1 MPIDRAWA
9 VFARPRRSSCMTLD
23 NLVSKVTAAGLA
35 AGLFL
40 LWWPT
45 HLPSTGMQWLVLRG
59 LAWTLVFEVLVLSF
73 VPLETL
79 AARGL
84 KRRRG
89 PRPAQT
95 MRRRLAAAPAPART
109 GGAVLLACAGLVAPG
124 MLLLHAGRPPATPV
138 AHTTKVVR
146 KVVVRK
152 VVREKTV
159 VVRAAAPP
167 PAYAP
172 APAAQAPAPAP
183 AAKRKPAAETK
194 KTATAKQAAPATK
207 QAAPKTTTAPTTS
220 TTPAS
225 DPSALPDPAQ
235 QATAPAAESSA
246 TSAAGQAG

>member
-1 MPIDRAWA
+1 
-9 VFARPRRSSCMTLD
+9 MTLD

-45 HLPSTGMQWLVLRG
+45 HLPSTGVQWLVLRG
-59 LAWTLVFEVLVLSF
+59 LAWTLVFEILVLSF
-73 VPLETL
+73 VPLESL

-89 PRPAQT
+89 PRAAET
-95 MRRRLAAAPAPART
+95 MRRRLASAPAPARA
-109 GGAVLLACAGLVAPG
+109 GGAVVLALAGVVLPG
-124 MLLLHAGRPPATPV
+124 LMLLHSGRPPAAPV
-138 AHTTKVVR
+138 AHDTTKVVR

-152 VVREKTV
+152 VVRERTV
-159 VVRAAAPP
+159 VVRAAAPA

-172 APAAQAPAPAP
+172 ASAAQAPA
-183 AAKRKPAAETK
+183 AKAKAQATK
-194 KTATAKQAAPATK
+194 TAKQAAPATK
-207 QAAPKTTTAPTTS
+207 QTTPKTTTAPATT

-235 QATAPAAESSA
+235 QATAPAADSSA
-246 TSAAGQAG
+246 TSAAGQTG